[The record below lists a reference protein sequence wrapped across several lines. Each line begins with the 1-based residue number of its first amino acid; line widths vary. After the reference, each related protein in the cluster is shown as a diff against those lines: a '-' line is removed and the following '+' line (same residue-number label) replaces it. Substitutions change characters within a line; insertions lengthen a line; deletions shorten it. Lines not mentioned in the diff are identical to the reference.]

1 LQSIKPINRCDTILV
16 AVGTGKLN
24 DGKVHVHLMCSGGYA
39 FFCVI
44 IVHDKARV
52 NDSRNPAE

>member
-24 DGKVHVHLMCSGGYA
+24 DGKVHCD
-39 FFCVI
+39 FN
-44 IVHDKARV
+44 ARLRLRV
-52 NDSRNPAE
+52 VLSDNR